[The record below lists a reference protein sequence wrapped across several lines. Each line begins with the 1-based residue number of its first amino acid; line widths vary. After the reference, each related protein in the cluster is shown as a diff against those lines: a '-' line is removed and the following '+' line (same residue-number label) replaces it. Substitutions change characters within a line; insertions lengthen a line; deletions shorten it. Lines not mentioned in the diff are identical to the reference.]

1 MLTITL
7 SPAPA
12 DDSCRAG
19 PGYAGVMVAMTVSDA
34 LAELAALEDPKAR
47 AVNER
52 HGDAHGVN
60 LSKMRALAKRIGMST
75 AFAREL
81 WDTDDVAGQ
90 LLAVLIA
97 KPREL
102 TADEIDRMLRT
113 TRSAKAH
120 DWLVN
125 YIAKKSP
132 LAEELRLRWFDDAD
146 ADARAAAWSLTS
158 VRVAK
163 DPSGLDLDG
172 LLDRI
177 ERELRDAPSRE
188 QWAMNETLAYIGI
201 HHPALRERALEIGER
216 LQVLADYPTP
226 PNCTSPFAPLWIAE
240 MVRRQG

>member
-1 MLTITL
+1 
-7 SPAPA
+7 
-12 DDSCRAG
+12 
-19 PGYAGVMVAMTVSDA
+19 MTMTAAAA

-60 LSKMRALAKRIGMST
+60 LSKMRGLAKQVGMST
-75 AFAREL
+75 DLAREL
-81 WDTDDVAGQ
+81 WATDEVAGQ
-90 LLAVLIA
+90 LLGLLIA

-102 TADEIDRMLRT
+102 SADEIDGMLRS

-132 LAEELRLRWFDDAD
+132 EVEQLRLRWMDDPD

-158 VRVAK
+158 VRVQK
-163 DPSGLDLDG
+163 KPDGLDLPA

-177 ERELRDAPSRE
+177 ERELKDAPSRE
-188 QWAMNETLAYIGI
+188 QWAMNETLAYLGI
-201 HHPALRERALEIGER
+201 HHPALRDRALEIGNR

-226 PNCTSPFAPLWIAE
+226 PNCTSPFAPVWIAE
-240 MVRRQG
+240 MVRRGA

>member
-1 MLTITL
+1 M
-7 SPAPA
+7 SPTTP
-12 DDSCRAG
+12 SE
-19 PGYAGVMVAMTVSDA
+19 V
-34 LAELAALEDPKAR
+34 LAELAELEDPKAR

-60 LSKMRALAKRIGMST
+60 LTKLRALAKELGMST
-75 AFAREL
+75 ELAREL
-81 WDTDDVAGQ
+81 WATDDVAGQ
-90 LLAVLIA
+90 LVALLIA
-97 KPREL
+97 RPREL
-102 TADEIDRMLRT
+102 SADEIDRMLRS

-146 ADARAAAWSLTS
+146 AVARAAGWSLTT
-158 VRVAK
+158 VRVVKRPA
-163 DPSGLDLDG
+163 GLDLDA

-188 QWAMNETLAYIGI
+188 QWAMNETLANIGI
-201 HHPALRERALEIGER
+201 HHPTLRERAVAIGER

-226 PNCTSPFAPLWIAE
+226 PNCTSPFAPAWIAE
-240 MVRRQG
+240 MVRRQA

>member
-1 MLTITL
+1 
-7 SPAPA
+7 
-12 DDSCRAG
+12 
-19 PGYAGVMVAMTVSDA
+19 
-34 LAELAALEDPKAR
+34 
-47 AVNER
+47 
-52 HGDAHGVN
+52 
-60 LSKMRALAKRIGMST
+60 
-75 AFAREL
+75 
-81 WDTDDVAGQ
+81 
-90 LLAVLIA
+90 
-97 KPREL
+97 
-102 TADEIDRMLRT
+102 MLRT

-163 DPSGLDLDG
+163 SPSGLDLDA

-188 QWAMNETLAYIGI
+188 QWAMNETLATIGI
-201 HHPALRERALEIGER
+201 HHPALRERAVEIGER

>member
-1 MLTITL
+1 MLPMMPKATDL
-7 SPAPA
+7 HQGDAS
-12 DDSCRAG
+12 
-19 PGYAGVMVAMTVSDA
+19 YAGCMATLTTADA
-34 LAELAALEDPKAR
+34 LAELAALEDPRAR

-60 LSKMRALAKRIGMST
+60 LSKMRAVAKRIGMDT
-75 AFAREL
+75 DFAREL
-81 WDTDDVAGQ
+81 WETDDVAGQ
-90 LLAVLIA
+90 LLALLVA

-102 TADEIDRMLRT
+102 SGDEVDRMLRS

-132 LAEELRLRWFDDAD
+132 HAEELRLRWFDDAD
-146 ADARAAAWSLTS
+146 ADARAAGWSLTS
-158 VRVAK
+158 ARVIK
-163 DPSGLDLDG
+163 KPEGLDLDA

-177 ERELRDAPSRE
+177 ERELVAAPARE

-201 HHPALRERALEIGER
+201 HHPALRERALEIGNR

-226 PNCTSPFAPLWIAE
+226 PNCTSPFAPAWIAE

>member
-1 MLTITL
+1 
-7 SPAPA
+7 
-12 DDSCRAG
+12 
-19 PGYAGVMVAMTVSDA
+19 MTATDA
-34 LAELAALEDPKAR
+34 LAEIAALEDPTAR

-60 LSKMRALAKRIGMST
+60 LAKLRALAKRVGVDT
-75 AFAREL
+75 DLAREL
-81 WDTDDVAGQ
+81 WASDDVAGQ
-90 LLAVLIA
+90 LLGVLIG

-102 TADEIDRMLRT
+102 SVAEVDGMLRS

-132 LAEELRLRWFDDAD
+132 HAEELRVQWFDDAD
-146 ADARAAAWSLTS
+146 ADARAAAWSLTTA
-158 VRVAK
+158 RVVK
-163 DPSGLDLDG
+163 KPEGLDLDA

-177 ERELRDAPSRE
+177 ERELKDAPSRE
-188 QWAMNETLAYIGI
+188 QWAMNETLAQIGI
-201 HHPALRERALEIGER
+201 QHPTYRERALEIGNR

-226 PNCTSPFAPLWIAE
+226 PNCTSPFAPAWIAE

>member
-1 MLTITL
+1 
-7 SPAPA
+7 
-12 DDSCRAG
+12 
-19 PGYAGVMVAMTVSDA
+19 MTVSEA
-34 LAELAALEDPKAR
+34 LAELAALEDPKVR

-75 AFAREL
+75 SFAREL
-81 WDTDDVAGQ
+81 WAGDDVAGQ
-90 LLAVLIA
+90 LLGLLIA

-102 TADEIDRMLRT
+102 SAGDIDGMLRT

-132 LAEELRLRWFDDAD
+132 LVEDLRLRWFDDAD

-163 DPSGLDLDG
+163 SPDGLDLDR

-177 ERELRDAPSRE
+177 ERELRDAPPRE

-201 HHPALRERALEIGER
+201 HHPALRERAVAIGER
-216 LQVLADYPTP
+216 LQVLADYPTQ
-226 PNCTSPFAPLWIAE
+226 PNCTSPFAPAWIAE
-240 MVRRQG
+240 MVRRQD

>member
-1 MLTITL
+1 MAT
-7 SPAPA
+7 
-12 DDSCRAG
+12 
-19 PGYAGVMVAMTVSDA
+19 MTTAEA

-47 AVNER
+47 AINER

-60 LSKMRALAKRIGMST
+60 LSKLRALAKRTGMST
-75 AFAREL
+75 PFAREL
-81 WDTDDVAGQ
+81 WATDEVAGQ
-90 LLAVLIA
+90 LLGLLIA

-102 TADEIDRMLRT
+102 SADEIDGMLRT

-125 YIAKKSP
+125 YIVKKSP

-163 DPSGLDLDG
+163 SPDGLDLDG

-177 ERELRDAPSRE
+177 DRELRDAPSRE

-216 LQVLADYPTP
+216 LQVLADHPTP

-240 MVRRQG
+240 MVRRKG

>member
-1 MLTITL
+1 
-7 SPAPA
+7 
-12 DDSCRAG
+12 
-19 PGYAGVMVAMTVSDA
+19 MTAAEIV
-34 LAELAALEDPKAR
+34 AELALLEDPKAR

-60 LSKMRALAKRIGMST
+60 LSKLRALAKTVGLST
-75 AFAREL
+75 DLAREL
-81 WDTDDVAGQ
+81 WGSDDVAGQ
-90 LLAVLIA
+90 LVGLLLA

-102 TADEIDRMLRT
+102 AADEIDAMLRS

-132 LAEELRLRWFDDAD
+132 LAEELRLRWMDDPD

-158 VRVAK
+158 VRVTK
-163 DPSGLDLDG
+163 KPEGLDLEG

-177 ERELRDAPSRE
+177 ERELRDAPARE
-188 QWAMNETLAYIGI
+188 QWAMNETLAYLGI
-201 HHPALRERALEIGER
+201 HHPALRERAVAIGER

>member
-1 MLTITL
+1 MATIT
-7 SPAPA
+7 AA
-12 DDSCRAG
+12 
-19 PGYAGVMVAMTVSDA
+19 DA

-60 LSKMRALAKRIGMST
+60 LSKLRAVAKRIGMDT
-75 AFAREL
+75 DFAREL
-81 WDTDDVAGQ
+81 WATDDVPGQ
-90 LLAVLIA
+90 LLALLIA

-102 TADEIDRMLRT
+102 SADEVDRMLRT

-132 LAEELRLRWFDDAD
+132 HAEELRVRWFDDAD
-146 ADARAAAWSLTS
+146 ADARAAAWSLTTA
-158 VRVAK
+158 RVVKKPA
-163 DPSGLDLDG
+163 GLDLDG

-177 ERELRDAPSRE
+177 ERELTGAPARE
-188 QWAMNETLAYIGI
+188 QWAMNETLANIGI
-201 HHPALRERALEIGER
+201 QHPTLRERALEIGNR

-226 PNCTSPFAPLWIAE
+226 PNCTSPFAPAWIAE
-240 MVRRQG
+240 MVRRGA

>member
-1 MLTITL
+1 MST
-7 SPAPA
+7 
-12 DDSCRAG
+12 
-19 PGYAGVMVAMTVSDA
+19 MTATDA
-34 LAELAALEDPKAR
+34 LAEIAALEDPTAR

-60 LSKMRALAKRIGMST
+60 LAKLRALAKRVGMDT
-75 AFAREL
+75 DLAREL
-81 WDTDDVAGQ
+81 WASDDVAGQ
-90 LLAVLIA
+90 LLGVLIS

-102 TADEIDRMLRT
+102 SVADVDRMLRS

-132 LAEELRLRWFDDAD
+132 HAEALRERWFDDAD
-146 ADARAAAWSLTS
+146 ADARAAAWSLTTA
-158 VRVAK
+158 RVVK
-163 DPSGLDLDG
+163 KPEGLDLDA

-177 ERELRDAPSRE
+177 ERELKDAPSRE
-188 QWAMNETLAYIGI
+188 QWAMNETLAQIGI
-201 HHPALRERALEIGER
+201 QHPPHRERALEIGNR

-226 PNCTSPFAPLWIAE
+226 PNCTSPFAPAWIAE

>member
-1 MLTITL
+1 
-7 SPAPA
+7 
-12 DDSCRAG
+12 
-19 PGYAGVMVAMTVSDA
+19 MTVSEA
-34 LAELAALEDPKAR
+34 LAELAALEDPKVR

-75 AFAREL
+75 SFAREL
-81 WDTDDVAGQ
+81 WAGDDVAGQ
-90 LLAVLIA
+90 LLGLLIA

-102 TADEIDRMLRT
+102 SAGDIDGMLRT

-132 LAEELRLRWFDDAD
+132 LVEDLRLRWFDDAD

-163 DPSGLDLDG
+163 SPDGLDLDR
-172 LLDRI
+172 LLGRI
-177 ERELRDAPSRE
+177 ERELRDAPPRE

-201 HHPALRERALEIGER
+201 HHPALRERAVAIGER

-226 PNCTSPFAPLWIAE
+226 PNCTSPFAPAWIAE
-240 MVRRQG
+240 MVRRQD